1 MESEW
6 RSPGCPIPPLFAQ
19 CPSQQQT
26 TIQMCEFFSFTSP
39 HSTIYPTHR
48 IKSPTFP
55 SEIPCSIFRSLT
67 TANPTTISSFP
78 QNLRLLFRQT
88 INQMALPK
96 RLPFLRDLPVTPK
109 EPPRSL
115 RPLASA
121 SSLLVSTHQ
130 RLPQQNGRATLHYE
144 GQWRTSLQNCLSR
157 PRPQRQGDSP
167 SVCSKGP
174 LIRRDRLQ
182 DPFTAIE
189 MLQWNVL

>member
-1 MESEW
+1 M
-6 RSPGCPIPPLFAQ
+6 G
-19 CPSQQQT
+19 
-26 TIQMCEFFSFTSP
+26 EFFSFTSP
-39 HSTIYPTHR
+39 HSTIYSTYR

-55 SEIPCSIFRSLT
+55 SEIPCAIFRSLT
-67 TANPTTISSFP
+67 TANPTAIFSFP
-78 QNLRLLFRQT
+78 QNLMLLFRQT
-88 INQMALPK
+88 IYQSVLPK

-144 GQWRTSLQNCLSR
+144 GQWRTSLPNCLSR
-157 PRPQRQGDSP
+157 PRLQRQRDFP

-174 LIRRDRLQ
+174 PIRRDRLQ